1 MHIIVLKVDAK
12 AIQKELS
19 DILQDEEYSYH
30 SVAEWSLHFNIV
42 KKDNRPGWHFTASTK
57 VTNATC

>member
-19 DILQDEEYSYH
+19 DILQDEAYSYH
-30 SVAEWSLHFNIV
+30 IVAEWSRHFHIV
-42 KKDNRPGWHFTASTK
+42 EQDPRPGWHFTASTN
-57 VTNATC
+57 VSNATC